1 MNFLTIRKKESKA
14 SKSLENKSQ
23 IGIKNSDIGC
33 RFIGQ
38 WNTILSEMHF
48 KFAILRT
55 KIILSPRFCI
65 TLFHRKIVIFYC
77 LFRGYQHPESDNVAQ
92 TAARLFWNLAIG
104 SSRLVVPTIILGF
117 LDLMDFIAD
126 FHYVLR
132 NIMENMLVFMTLTKF
147 GVRRIKCQP
156 LSKFLT
162 EAEDDYI
169 IDNYKTKEVRL
180 IFMKY
185 NNIASKFIVPTYYYV
200 PMNDTPVTEAVRCEE
215 LYLWL
220 HTPIF
225 RHNICPFRLR
235 RNLLACTGFHLTGQ
249 LAILKCRVKEFLKNN
264 HDSHGRVR
272 QMILRHY
279 RLISIRKMSLQKI
292 TYPPR
297 ICFRLAD
304 TSEDSFN
311 IVTCL
316 HMVGSTIL
324 LCTSYQTSYQMLFV
338 RIRYSM
344 QIYTSRRL
352 INNFIFF
359 RRDQKK
365 SIYLRFL
372 YTFAFCCAH
381 CIVIVYRRSLWCI
394 DGQCLIEECD
404 AIYRCDWYELS
415 TIDLK
420 SLCISMVRAGK
431 PLQLTGAKFGVVSS
445 CTFTD
450 VNHSEDIDGVL
461 ISSTNIYANKREN
474 DIEEQLKSKRFRRD
488 KLKSRSRAQK
498 WNLENFAN
506 N

>member
-1 MNFLTIRKKESKA
+1 MNFLTIRKKKRKA
-14 SKSLENKSQ
+14 SKSLENKSFRSQ
-23 IGIKNSDIGC
+23 IDIKNSDIGC

-65 TLFHRKIVIFYC
+65 TLFDRKIVIFYC
-77 LFRGYQHPESDNVAQ
+77 LFRGYQHSESDNVAQ

-104 SSRLVVPTIILGF
+104 SSRLVVPTVILGF

-185 NNIASKFIVPTYYYV
+185 NNIASKFI
-200 PMNDTPVTEAVRCEE
+200 NKAVTEAVRCEE
-215 LYLWL
+215 LCLWL

-249 LAILKCRVKEFLKNN
+249 LAIIKCRVKEFLKNN

-324 LCTSYQTSYQMLFV
+324 LCTSYQTSYQMLFSLA
-338 RIRYSM
+338 RSEKIYIFTFLIYFCLLLCTLYS
-344 QIYTSRRL
+344 YC
-352 INNFIFF
+352 
-359 RRDQKK
+359 
-365 SIYLRFL
+365 Y
-372 YTFAFCCAH
+372 
-381 CIVIVYRRSLWCI
+381 V
-394 DGQCLIEECD
+394 GQCLIEEVLIEFLLNCNSMCNFTPSFYWYD
-404 AIYRCDWYELS
+404 FVSFLFWVSFFNSEHELVRCDLS
-415 TIDLK
+415 LRLVRVVDDQFKI
-420 SLCISMVRAGK
+420 SLHFHGSCWKTESPEME
-431 PLQLTGAKFGVVSS
+431 FGEF
-445 CTFTD
+445 C
-450 VNHSEDIDGVL
+450 E
-461 ISSTNIYANKREN
+461 
-474 DIEEQLKSKRFRRD
+474 
-488 KLKSRSRAQK
+488 
-498 WNLENFAN
+498 
-506 N
+506 

>member
-1 MNFLTIRKKESKA
+1 MNFLTIRKKEPKA
-14 SKSLENKSQ
+14 SKSLENKSFRSQ

-65 TLFHRKIVIFYC
+65 TLFNRKIVIFYC

-215 LYLWL
+215 LCLWL

-316 HMVGSTIL
+316 HMSLARSEKVYIFTFLIYFCLL
-324 LCTSYQTSYQMLFV
+324 LCTLYSYCYV
-338 RIRYSM
+338 
-344 QIYTSRRL
+344 
-352 INNFIFF
+352 
-359 RRDQKK
+359 
-365 SIYLRFL
+365 
-372 YTFAFCCAH
+372 
-381 CIVIVYRRSLWCI
+381 
-394 DGQCLIEECD
+394 GQCLIEECD

>member
-1 MNFLTIRKKESKA
+1 SVISQKATLNGNNNYNNSNNNSNNNDNNNEKIENYIEWTIINLDKKENSVLSCIRKTNKA
-14 SKSLENKSQ
+14 
-23 IGIKNSDIGC
+23 
-33 RFIGQ
+33 
-38 WNTILSEMHF
+38 
-48 KFAILRT
+48 
-55 KIILSPRFCI
+55 
-65 TLFHRKIVIFYC
+65 
-77 LFRGYQHPESDNVAQ
+77 
-92 TAARLFWNLAIG
+92 
-104 SSRLVVPTIILGF
+104 
-117 LDLMDFIAD
+117 
-126 FHYVLR
+126 
-132 NIMENMLVFMTLTKF
+132 
-147 GVRRIKCQP
+147 
-156 LSKFLT
+156 
-162 EAEDDYI
+162 
-169 IDNYKTKEVRL
+169 
-180 IFMKY
+180 
-185 NNIASKFIVPTYYYV
+185 
-200 PMNDTPVTEAVRCEE
+200 VTEAVRCEE
-215 LYLWL
+215 LCLWL

-297 ICFRLAD
+297 TCFRLAD

-316 HMVGSTIL
+316 HMSLARSEKVYIFTFLIYFCLL
-324 LCTSYQTSYQMLFV
+324 LCTLYSYCY
-338 RIRYSM
+338 
-344 QIYTSRRL
+344 
-352 INNFIFF
+352 
-359 RRDQKK
+359 
-365 SIYLRFL
+365 
-372 YTFAFCCAH
+372 
-381 CIVIVYRRSLWCI
+381 

-488 KLKSRSRAQK
+488 KLKSRYAWISTSKTRNANDFKKLVRKVTKSGKIGMVLTDQYSGINSREFEELLK
-498 WNLENFAN
+498 EEKIL
-506 N
+506 

>member
-14 SKSLENKSQ
+14 SKSLENKSFRSQ

-65 TLFHRKIVIFYC
+65 TLFNRKIVIFYC

-200 PMNDTPVTEAVRCEE
+200 PMNDTHKKENSVLSCIRKTNKAVTEAVRCEE
-215 LYLWL
+215 LCLWL

-279 RLISIRKMSLQKI
+279 RLIRLLDFVAELVYFLLAFIARCNIRNGPSNGL
-292 TYPPR
+292 R
-297 ICFRLAD
+297 V
-304 TSEDSFN
+304 TS
-311 IVTCL
+311 
-316 HMVGSTIL
+316 
-324 LCTSYQTSYQMLFV
+324 QTH
-338 RIRYSM
+338 
-344 QIYTSRRL
+344 
-352 INNFIFF
+352 
-359 RRDQKK
+359 
-365 SIYLRFL
+365 YL
-372 YTFAFCCAH
+372 
-381 CIVIVYRRSLWCI
+381 
-394 DGQCLIEECD
+394 
-404 AIYRCDWYELS
+404 
-415 TIDLK
+415 
-420 SLCISMVRAGK
+420 
-431 PLQLTGAKFGVVSS
+431 VS
-445 CTFTD
+445 
-450 VNHSEDIDGVL
+450 
-461 ISSTNIYANKREN
+461 
-474 DIEEQLKSKRFRRD
+474 
-488 KLKSRSRAQK
+488 
-498 WNLENFAN
+498 
-506 N
+506 

>member
-1 MNFLTIRKKESKA
+1 IENTQIHNHIKTFIAYALLFKYFSLDFTSLVFQKLEEVEVCIVDELNELSTLASLAINYCYDNYKKINKTEKMRQIEKYQRCPLIGPEGGSIGSLGDFEDQAYELLDDTKKKKPKA
-14 SKSLENKSQ
+14 SKSLENKSFRSQ
-23 IGIKNSDIGC
+23 IDIKNSDIGC

-65 TLFHRKIVIFYC
+65 TLFDRKIVIFYC
-77 LFRGYQHPESDNVAQ
+77 LFRGYQHSESDNVAQ

-104 SSRLVVPTIILGF
+104 SSRLVVPTVILGF

-185 NNIASKFIVPTYYYV
+185 NNIASKFI
-200 PMNDTPVTEAVRCEE
+200 NKAVTEAVRCEE
-215 LYLWL
+215 LCLWL

-249 LAILKCRVKEFLKNN
+249 LAIIKCRVKEFLKNN

-316 HMVGSTIL
+316 HMSLARSEKVYIFTFLIYFCLL
-324 LCTSYQTSYQMLFV
+324 LCTLYSYCYV
-338 RIRYSM
+338 
-344 QIYTSRRL
+344 
-352 INNFIFF
+352 
-359 RRDQKK
+359 
-365 SIYLRFL
+365 
-372 YTFAFCCAH
+372 
-381 CIVIVYRRSLWCI
+381 
-394 DGQCLIEECD
+394 GQCLIEE
-404 AIYRCDWYELS
+404 
-415 TIDLK
+415 
-420 SLCISMVRAGK
+420 
-431 PLQLTGAKFGVVSS
+431 
-445 CTFTD
+445 
-450 VNHSEDIDGVL
+450 VL
-461 ISSTNIYANKREN
+461 IEFLLNCNSIARTSAM
-474 DIEEQLKSKRFRRD
+474 RFIVAIGTSCRR
-488 KLKSRSRAQK
+488 SI
-498 WNLENFAN
+498 
-506 N
+506 

>member
-1 MNFLTIRKKESKA
+1 MNFLTIRKLRKVSKT
-14 SKSLENKSQ
+14 SNWFLKSSRYFRSQ

-65 TLFHRKIVIFYC
+65 TLFNRKIVIFYC
-77 LFRGYQHPESDNVAQ
+77 LFRGYQHPKSDNVEQ

-104 SSRLVVPTIILGF
+104 SSRLVVPSIILGF
-117 LDLMDFIAD
+117 LHLMDFIAD

-185 NNIASKFIVPTYYYV
+185 NNIASKFII
-200 PMNDTPVTEAVRCEE
+200 
-215 LYLWL
+215 LYFSS
-220 HTPIF
+220 HF
-225 RHNICPFRLR
+225 RFS
-235 RNLLACTGFHLTGQ
+235 FE
-249 LAILKCRVKEFLKNN
+249 AILVKILEKKENSKLSCIQETVITT
-264 HDSHGRVR
+264 SH
-272 QMILRHY
+272 
-279 RLISIRKMSLQKI
+279 IRKMSLQKV
-292 TYPPR
+292 TYLPR

-304 TSEDSFN
+304 ILEDSFN
-311 IVTCL
+311 IVICL
-316 HMVGSTIL
+316 HMVDSTIL
-324 LCTSYQTSYQMLFV
+324 LCTSRYQMLFSLARLERV
-338 RIRYSM
+338 YIFTFLIYFCLPLCTLYSYCH
-344 QIYTSRRL
+344 I
-352 INNFIFF
+352 
-359 RRDQKK
+359 
-365 SIYLRFL
+365 
-372 YTFAFCCAH
+372 
-381 CIVIVYRRSLWCI
+381 
-394 DGQCLIEECD
+394 GQCLIEECD
-404 AIYRCDWYELS
+404 AIYHCDWYELS
-415 TIDLK
+415 TINLK
-420 SLCISMVRAGK
+420 SLRICMVRARK

-461 ISSTNIYANKREN
+461 ISSTNIYANKRV
-474 DIEEQLKSKRFRRD
+474 KRLVLNIYYTGILLLACR
-488 KLKSRSRAQK
+488 
-498 WNLENFAN
+498 
-506 N
+506 

>member
-65 TLFHRKIVIFYC
+65 TLFNRKIVIFYC

-92 TAARLFWNLAIG
+92 TAAR
-104 SSRLVVPTIILGF
+104 ILGF

-132 NIMENMLVFMTLTKF
+132 NIMENMLVFMSLSKF

-169 IDNYKTKEVRL
+169 IDNYKTKEN
-180 IFMKY
+180 K
-185 NNIASKFIVPTYYYV
+185 A
-200 PMNDTPVTEAVRCEE
+200 VTEAVRCEE
-215 LYLWL
+215 LCLWL
-220 HTPIF
+220 HTPIC

-264 HDSHGRVR
+264 HDCHGRVR

-316 HMVGSTIL
+316 HMSLARLEKVYIFTFLIYFCLL
-324 LCTSYQTSYQMLFV
+324 LCTLYSYCYV
-338 RIRYSM
+338 
-344 QIYTSRRL
+344 
-352 INNFIFF
+352 
-359 RRDQKK
+359 
-365 SIYLRFL
+365 
-372 YTFAFCCAH
+372 
-381 CIVIVYRRSLWCI
+381 
-394 DGQCLIEECD
+394 GQCLIEECD

-450 VNHSEDIDGVL
+450 VNLCHGTFIYTNISSPIRDSEDIDGVL
-461 ISSTNIYANKREN
+461 ISSTNIYANKRVK
-474 DIEEQLKSKRFRRD
+474 QLVLNIYYTEILLLTCR
-488 KLKSRSRAQK
+488 
-498 WNLENFAN
+498 
-506 N
+506 

>member
-1 MNFLTIRKKESKA
+1 MVLDKKDTST
-14 SKSLENKSQ
+14 LVFRMKSQ

-65 TLFHRKIVIFYC
+65 TLFNRKIVIFYC

-92 TAARLFWNLAIG
+92 TAARSFWNLAIG

-169 IDNYKTKEVRL
+169 IDNYKTKEN
-180 IFMKY
+180 K
-185 NNIASKFIVPTYYYV
+185 A
-200 PMNDTPVTEAVRCEE
+200 VTEAVRCEE
-215 LYLWL
+215 LCLWL

-249 LAILKCRVKEFLKNN
+249 LAILKCRAKEFLKNN

-316 HMVGSTIL
+316 HMSLARLEKVYIFTFLIYFCLL
-324 LCTSYQTSYQMLFV
+324 LCTLYSYCYV
-338 RIRYSM
+338 
-344 QIYTSRRL
+344 
-352 INNFIFF
+352 
-359 RRDQKK
+359 
-365 SIYLRFL
+365 
-372 YTFAFCCAH
+372 
-381 CIVIVYRRSLWCI
+381 
-394 DGQCLIEECD
+394 GQCLIEECD

-415 TIDLK
+415 TINLK

-450 VNHSEDIDGVL
+450 FAMEHSEDIDGVL
-461 ISSTNIYANKREN
+461 ISSTNIYANKRVKQLVLNIYYMEYYYSRVDENLKPTYIRNN
-474 DIEEQLKSKRFRRD
+474 DI
-488 KLKSRSRAQK
+488 
-498 WNLENFAN
+498 
-506 N
+506 

>member
-1 MNFLTIRKKESKA
+1 MKEKQNKKTKNHYSIEFFYILLDGFIGSRYYLLDCWNDISLTDSDMSTSSDSFLLFVRKEDCVQGYRQFRFGRNKWEVTYDDSRYLIMVLDKEDTSTLGG
-14 SKSLENKSQ
+14 SIGSLGDFEDQSQ

-48 KFAILRT
+48 RFAILRT
-55 KIILSPRFCI
+55 KIILSPRFFIPI
-65 TLFHRKIVIFYC
+65 TLFNRKIVIFYC

-185 NNIASKFIVPTYYYV
+185 NNIASKFI
-200 PMNDTPVTEAVRCEE
+200 NKAVTEAVRCEE
-215 LYLWL
+215 LCLWL

-279 RLISIRKMSLQKI
+279 RLISIRKMSLQEI
-292 TYPPR
+292 TYSPR

-324 LCTSYQTSYQMLFV
+324 LCTSYQTSYQMLFSLARLEKV
-338 RIRYSM
+338 YIFTFLIYFCLLLCTLYS
-344 QIYTSRRL
+344 YC
-352 INNFIFF
+352 
-359 RRDQKK
+359 
-365 SIYLRFL
+365 Y
-372 YTFAFCCAH
+372 
-381 CIVIVYRRSLWCI
+381 V
-394 DGQCLIEECD
+394 GQCLIEE
-404 AIYRCDWYELS
+404 
-415 TIDLK
+415 
-420 SLCISMVRAGK
+420 
-431 PLQLTGAKFGVVSS
+431 
-445 CTFTD
+445 
-450 VNHSEDIDGVL
+450 VL
-461 ISSTNIYANKREN
+461 IEFLLNCNSMC
-474 DIEEQLKSKRFRRD
+474 
-488 KLKSRSRAQK
+488 
-498 WNLENFAN
+498 NFTPSFY
-506 N
+506 